1 MSAPTSAGA
10 SRIYVIG
17 ASRGIGAAI
26 AQRLAAAGY
35 ALTLT
40 SREPDGPV
48 RDILNKVSQSN
59 DGADH
64 RICQLD
70 VNDRDLL
77 ERIAD
82 TIQADEGLYGLIY
95 VAGQSYDMLAGAVD
109 YDVASKLMTT
119 NFMGFQR
126 LSTAALRPMIR
137 ARTGRIVAIG
147 SVTATYGTSG
157 NSVYAA
163 TKGAMLGY
171 TRTMAVEVA
180 RKGVTVNYVAP
191 GFVDTALLDPYRA
204 YLDRL
209 IEKIPT
215 ARLAKPDEIA
225 GLVAYLV
232 SADAGYV
239 TGSVLT
245 IDGGLSANLVSRR

>member
-1 MSAPTSAGA
+1 MA
-10 SRIYVIG
+10 
-17 ASRGIGAAI
+17 
-26 AQRLAAAGY
+26 
-35 ALTLT
+35 
-40 SREPDGPV
+40 E
-48 RDILNKVSQSN
+48 
-59 DGADH
+59 
-64 RICQLD
+64 
-70 VNDRDLL
+70 
-77 ERIAD
+77 
-82 TIQADEGLYGLIY
+82 TIQADDGLYGLVY

-109 YDVASKLMTT
+109 YDAASDLMTT
-119 NFMGFQR
+119 NFMGYQR

-137 ARTGRIVAIG
+137 AKAGRIVAIG
-147 SVTATYGTSG
+147 SVTATYGAPG
-157 NSVYAA
+157 NAVYAA

-209 IEKIPT
+209 IEKIP
-215 ARLAKPDEIA
+215 AFRLAKPEEIA

-232 SADAGYV
+232 SADAAYV

>member
-1 MSAPTSAGA
+1 MSGSDD
-10 SRIYVIG
+10 RVYVIG

-26 AQRLAAAGY
+26 ALRLAAAGH

-40 SREPDGPV
+40 SRQPDGPV
-48 RDILNKVSQSN
+48 RDILEKIGQSAG
-59 DGADH
+59 GADH
-64 RICQLD
+64 RVCRLD
-70 VNDRDLL
+70 VNDRDQL
-77 ERIAD
+77 EAMAD
-82 TIQADEGLYGLIY
+82 TIQDDDGLYGLVY

-109 YDVASKLMTT
+109 HDAAGALMTT

-137 ARTGRIVAIG
+137 ARTGRIIAIG
-147 SVTATYGTSG
+147 SITATYGTSG
-157 NSVYAA
+157 NAVYAA
-163 TKGAMLGY
+163 TKGAMLAY

-209 IEKIPT
+209 AEKIPA
-215 ARLAKPDEIA
+215 ARLARPDEVA
-225 GLVAYLV
+225 GLVAYLI
-232 SADAGYV
+232 SADAAYV

-245 IDGGLSANLVSRR
+245 IDGGLSANLVSRHS

>member
-1 MSAPTSAGA
+1 MTANS
-10 SRIYVIG
+10 SRVHVIG

-26 AQRLAAAGY
+26 AERLAAAGY

-48 RDILNKVSQSN
+48 RDVLAKISQP
-59 DGADH
+59 DGGADH
-64 RICQLD
+64 RVRELD
-70 VNDRDLL
+70 VNNRDQL
-77 ERIAD
+77 EKMAD
-82 TIQADEGLYGLIY
+82 AIQSDDALYGLVY
-95 VAGQSYDMLAGAVD
+95 VVGQSYDMLAGATD
-109 YDVASKLMTT
+109 YDTAGKLMMT

-126 LSTAALRPMIR
+126 LSTAALRPMIG
-137 ARTGRIVAIG
+137 AKSGRIVAIG
-147 SVTATYGTSG
+147 SVTATYGTPG
-157 NSVYAA
+157 NAVYAA
-163 TKGAMLGY
+163 TKGALLGY

-204 YLDRL
+204 YLDQL
-209 IEKIPT
+209 CQKIPA
-215 ARLAKPDEIA
+215 ARLAKPEEVA

-232 SADAGYV
+232 SPDAAYI
-239 TGSVLT
+239 TGSVQT

>member
-1 MSAPTSAGA
+1 MNANA
-10 SRIYVIG
+10 SRVYVIG

-26 AQRLAAAGY
+26 ARRLAADGY

-48 RDILNKVSQSN
+48 RNVLNELSQSG

-70 VNDRDLL
+70 VNDRDQL

-82 TIQADEGLYGLIY
+82 TIEADESLYGLIY
-95 VAGQSYDMLAGAVD
+95 VAGQSYDMLAGAAD
-109 YDVASKLMTT
+109 YDVASALMTT

-137 ARTGRIVAIG
+137 AKTGRIVTIG
-147 SVTATYGTSG
+147 SVTATYGTPG
-157 NSVYAA
+157 NAVYAA

-209 IEKIPT
+209 IKKIPA
-215 ARLAKPDEIA
+215 ARLARPEEVA

-232 SADAGYV
+232 SADGAYV

>member
-1 MSAPTSAGA
+1 MSANGK
-10 SRIYVIG
+10 RVYVIG

-26 AQRLAAAGY
+26 ALRLAEAGY

-40 SREPDGPV
+40 SRQPNGPV
-48 RDILNKVSQSN
+48 RDVLEKVSQSA
-59 DGADH
+59 DGGDN
-64 RICQLD
+64 RICRLD

-77 ERIAD
+77 EQMAD
-82 TIQADEGLYGLIY
+82 TIQADDGLYGLVY

-109 YDVASKLMTT
+109 YDAASELMTK

-137 ARTGRIVAIG
+137 AKTGRIVAIG
-147 SVTATYGTSG
+147 SVTATYGAPG
-157 NSVYAA
+157 NAVYAA

-180 RKGVTVNYVAP
+180 RKGITVNYVAP

-209 IEKIPT
+209 IEKIP
-215 ARLAKPDEIA
+215 ANRLARPEEVA

-232 SADAGYV
+232 SPDAAYV

>member
-1 MSAPTSAGA
+1 MSANG
-10 SRIYVIG
+10 SRVYVIG

-40 SREPDGPV
+40 SRQPDGPV
-48 RDILNKVSQSN
+48 RDILNELNQSA

-64 RICQLD
+64 KVCQLD
-70 VNDRDLL
+70 VNDRDQL
-77 ERIAD
+77 ERMAE
-82 TIQADEGLYGLIY
+82 TIQADEGLYGLVY

-109 YDVASKLMTT
+109 YDVAAELMTT

-126 LSTAALRPMIR
+126 LSTAALRPMIQ
-137 ARTGRIVAIG
+137 AKSGRIVTIG

-157 NSVYAA
+157 NAVYAA

-209 IEKIPT
+209 IEKIPA
-215 ARLAKPDEIA
+215 ARLSRPEEVA

-232 SADAGYV
+232 SADAAYV

>member
-1 MSAPTSAGA
+1 MSANG
-10 SRIYVIG
+10 SRVYVIG

-48 RDILNKVSQSN
+48 RDILENVRQSAV
-59 DGADH
+59 GADH
-64 RICQLD
+64 RISKLD
-70 VNDRDLL
+70 VNDRDQL
-77 ERIAD
+77 ERMAD
-82 TIQADEGLYGLIY
+82 TIQADENLYGLIY

-109 YDVASKLMTT
+109 YDVAGKLMTT

-126 LSTAALRPMIR
+126 LTTAALRPMIR
-137 ARTGRIVAIG
+137 AKTGRIVAIG

-157 NSVYAA
+157 NAVYAA

-204 YLDRL
+204 YLERL
-209 IEKIPT
+209 AEKMPA
-215 ARLAKPDEIA
+215 ARLGRPEDVA

-232 SADAGYV
+232 SAEAAYM

>member
-1 MSAPTSAGA
+1 MSANGQ
-10 SRIYVIG
+10 RVCVIG

-26 AQRLAAAGY
+26 AQRLAEAGY

-40 SREPDGPV
+40 SRQPDGPV
-48 RDILNKVSQSN
+48 RDVLEKVSQSA

-64 RICQLD
+64 RIRQLD
-70 VNDRDLL
+70 VNDRDQL
-77 ERIAD
+77 ERMAE
-82 TIQADEGLYGLIY
+82 TIQADDGLYGLVY

-109 YDVASKLMTT
+109 YDAASDLMTT
-119 NFMGFQR
+119 NFMGYQR

-137 ARTGRIVAIG
+137 AKAGRIVAIG
-147 SVTATYGTSG
+147 SVTATYGAPG
-157 NSVYAA
+157 NAVYAA

-209 IEKIPT
+209 IEKIP
-215 ARLAKPDEIA
+215 AFRLAKPEEIA

-232 SADAGYV
+232 SADAAYV

>member
-1 MSAPTSAGA
+1 MSAAGK
-10 SRIYVIG
+10 RVYVIG

-26 AQRLAAAGY
+26 AGRLAAAGY

-40 SREPDGPV
+40 SRQPDGSV
-48 RDILNKVSQSN
+48 GGVLEEACRLAD
-59 DGADH
+59 DGDH
-64 RICQLD
+64 RVCRLD

-77 ERIAD
+77 EQMAE
-82 TIQADEGLYGLIY
+82 TIQDDDDAYGLVY
-95 VAGQSYDMLAGAVD
+95 AAGRSYDRLAGAVD
-109 YDVASKLMTT
+109 YDAASNLMTT

-126 LSTAALRPMIR
+126 LSTAALRPMMR
-137 ARTGRIVAIG
+137 ARSGRIVAIG

-157 NSVYAA
+157 NAVYAA

-171 TRTMAVEVA
+171 ARTMAVEVA

-204 YLDRL
+204 YLERL
-209 IEKIPT
+209 AEKIPA
-215 ARLAKPDEIA
+215 ARLARPEEVA

-232 SADAGYV
+232 SAEAAYV

-245 IDGGLSANLVSRR
+245 IDGGLSASLLARR

>member
-1 MSAPTSAGA
+1 MSANG
-10 SRIYVIG
+10 SRVYVIG

-48 RDILNKVSQSN
+48 RDILENVRQSAV
-59 DGADH
+59 GADH
-64 RICQLD
+64 RISKLD
-70 VNDRDLL
+70 VNDRDQL
-77 ERIAD
+77 ERMAD
-82 TIQADEGLYGLIY
+82 TIQADENLYGLIY

-109 YDVASKLMTT
+109 YDVAGKLMTT

-126 LSTAALRPMIR
+126 LTTAALRPMIR
-137 ARTGRIVAIG
+137 AKTGRIVAIG

-157 NSVYAA
+157 NAVYAA

-180 RKGVTVNYVAP
+180 RKGVTVNYIAP

-209 IEKIPT
+209 AKKIPA
-215 ARLAKPDEIA
+215 ARLGRPEDVA

-232 SADAGYV
+232 SAEAAYM

>member
-1 MSAPTSAGA
+1 MSANGK
-10 SRIYVIG
+10 RVYVIG

-40 SREPDGPV
+40 SRQPDGPV
-48 RDILNKVSQSN
+48 RGVLEKVSQSAN
-59 DGADH
+59 SANH

-77 ERIAD
+77 EAMAR
-82 TIQADEGLYGLIY
+82 TIQDDDGVHGLVY

-109 YDVASKLMTT
+109 YDVASDLMTT

-137 ARTGRIVAIG
+137 AKAGRIVAIG
-147 SVTATYGTSG
+147 SVTATYGTAG
-157 NSVYAA
+157 NAVYAA

-180 RKGVTVNYVAP
+180 RKGVTVNYIAP
-191 GFVDTALLDPYRA
+191 GFIDTALLDPYRA

-209 IEKIPT
+209 SEKIPA
-215 ARLAKPDEIA
+215 ARLGQPEEVA

-232 SADAGYV
+232 SADAAYI

>member
-1 MSAPTSAGA
+1 MSADGG
-10 SRIYVIG
+10 RVYVIG

-26 AQRLAAAGY
+26 AQRLGQAGY

-48 RDILNKVSQSN
+48 RDVLEKASQPGG
-59 DGADH
+59 DADH
-64 RICQLD
+64 RIRQLD

-77 ERIAD
+77 EQMAE
-82 TIQADEGLYGLIY
+82 TIQADDDLYGLIY

-109 YDVASKLMTT
+109 YDVAAKLMTT

-126 LSTAALRPMIR
+126 LSTAALRPMIG
-137 ARTGRIVAIG
+137 ARSGRIVAIG
-147 SVTATYGTSG
+147 SVTASYGTPG
-157 NSVYAA
+157 NAVYAA
-163 TKGAMLGY
+163 TKGAMLSY

-209 IEKIPT
+209 IEKIP
-215 ARLAKPDEIA
+215 ASRLALPEEVA

-232 SADAGYV
+232 SADAAYV

>member
-1 MSAPTSAGA
+1 MSATG
-10 SRIYVIG
+10 SRVYVIG

-40 SREPDGPV
+40 SRQADGPV
-48 RDILNKVSQSN
+48 RDVLEKVSQSG

-70 VNDRDLL
+70 VNDRTLL
-77 ERIAD
+77 ERMAD
-82 TIQADEGLYGLIY
+82 TIQDDDGLYGLVY
-95 VAGQSYDMLAGAVD
+95 VAGRSYDMLAGAVD
-109 YDVASKLMTT
+109 YDVASELMTT

-137 ARTGRIVAIG
+137 AKTGRIVAIG

-157 NSVYAA
+157 NAVYAA

-180 RKGVTVNYVAP
+180 RKGVTVNYIAP

-204 YLDRL
+204 HLDRL
-209 IEKIPT
+209 IEKIPA
-215 ARLAKPDEIA
+215 ARLARPEEIA

-232 SADAGYV
+232 SADAAYV

>member
-1 MSAPTSAGA
+1 MSANGN
-10 SRIYVIG
+10 RVCIIG

-26 AQRLAAAGY
+26 AQRLGQAGY
-35 ALTLT
+35 DLTLT
-40 SREPDGPV
+40 SRQPNGPV
-48 RDILNKVSQSN
+48 REILAKIRQSGA
-59 DGADH
+59 GADH
-64 RICQLD
+64 RICRLD

-77 ERIAD
+77 EQMAD
-82 TIQADEGLYGLIY
+82 TIQADENLYGLIY

-109 YDVASKLMTT
+109 YDIAAKLMTT

-126 LSTAALRPMIR
+126 LSTAALRPMIGAKR
-137 ARTGRIVAIG
+137 GRIVAIG
-147 SVTATYGTSG
+147 SVTATYGTAG
-157 NSVYAA
+157 NAVYAA

-209 IEKIPT
+209 IEKIPAT
-215 ARLAKPDEIA
+215 RLARPEEVA

-232 SADAGYV
+232 SAEAAYV

>member
-1 MSAPTSAGA
+1 MSASGN
-10 SRIYVIG
+10 RVYIIG

-26 AQRLAAAGY
+26 ALRLAGAGY

-48 RDILNKVSQSN
+48 REVLAAADRSA
-59 DGADH
+59 GGDH

-70 VNDRDLL
+70 VNDRDQL
-77 ERIAD
+77 ERMAD
-82 TIQADEGLYGLIY
+82 TIQDDDGLYGLVY
-95 VAGQSYDMLAGAVD
+95 VAGQSYDMLAGAAD
-109 YDVASKLMTT
+109 YDVAGKLMTT

-126 LSTAALRPMIR
+126 LSTAALRPMIQ
-137 ARTGRIVAIG
+137 AKAGRIVTIG
-147 SVTATYGTSG
+147 SVTASYGTSG
-157 NSVYAA
+157 NAVYAA

-180 RKGVTVNYVAP
+180 RKGITVNYVAP

-209 IEKIPT
+209 REKIPA
-215 ARLAKPDEIA
+215 ARLAKPEEVA

-232 SADAGYV
+232 SPDAAYI
-239 TGSVLT
+239 TGSVQT

>member
-1 MSAPTSAGA
+1 MSANG
-10 SRIYVIG
+10 SRVYVIG

-48 RDILNKVSQSN
+48 RDILENVRQSAV
-59 DGADH
+59 GADH
-64 RICQLD
+64 QICQLD
-70 VNDRDLL
+70 VNDRDQL
-77 ERIAD
+77 ERMAD
-82 TIQADEGLYGLIY
+82 TIQADENLYGLIY

-109 YDVASKLMTT
+109 YDVAGKLMTT

-126 LSTAALRPMIR
+126 LTTAALRPMIR
-137 ARTGRIVAIG
+137 AKTGRIVAIG

-157 NSVYAA
+157 NAVYAA

-209 IEKIPT
+209 AKKIPA
-215 ARLAKPDEIA
+215 ARLGRPEDVA

-232 SADAGYV
+232 SAEAAYM

>member
-1 MSAPTSAGA
+1 MSAEG
-10 SRIYVIG
+10 RRVYIIG

-26 AQRLAAAGY
+26 ARRLAEAGY

-40 SREPDGPV
+40 SRQPDGPV
-48 RDILNKVSQSN
+48 RGVLADAGQSAN
-59 DGADH
+59 GADH
-64 RICQLD
+64 RICELD

-77 ERIAD
+77 EQMAD
-82 TIQADEGLYGLIY
+82 TIQADDGLYGLIY
-95 VAGQSYDMLAGAVD
+95 VAGQSYDMLAGAID
-109 YDVASKLMTT
+109 HDVAARLMTT
-119 NFMGFQR
+119 NFMGYQR

-137 ARTGRIVAIG
+137 AKAGRIVAVG
-147 SVTATYGTSG
+147 SVTATYGTAG
-157 NSVYAA
+157 NAVYAA
-163 TKGAMLGY
+163 SKGAMLGY
-171 TRTMAVEVA
+171 TRTIAVEVA

-204 YLDRL
+204 YLDHL
-209 IEKIPT
+209 CEKIPA
-215 ARLAKPDEIA
+215 ARLARPEEVA

-232 SADAGYV
+232 SADAAYV